1 MALGS
6 PSNWR
11 LLVEYL
17 TRAGQ
22 DMPEHGGPSTT
33 LLTISDPN
41 GVRRLARLSAFYC
54 LRRVCTIRRLSHRS
68 GRFCCLL
75 RVVRGLS
82 GCSGRPIEASEV
94 IRKLLRIG
102 ANGLYAIKD
111 P

>member
-17 TRAGQ
+17 TRAGH

-41 GVRRLARLSAFYC
+41 GVQLVFNDMRQSLSALGVQVEDTSTNARIVAC
-54 LRRVCTIRRLSHRS
+54 
-68 GRFCCLL
+68 GR
-75 RVVRGLS
+75 
-82 GCSGRPIEASEV
+82 
-94 IRKLLRIG
+94 
-102 ANGLYAIKD
+102 
-111 P
+111 